1 MYRYS
6 VYEKVFLK
14 IVSTGISAKYI
25 YHLEHEAS
33 VGELANGKCK

>member
-6 VYEKVFLK
+6 VYDKAFLN
-14 IVSTGISAKYI
+14 IVAIGTSAMYI
-25 YHLEHEAS
+25 YRLEHGAS